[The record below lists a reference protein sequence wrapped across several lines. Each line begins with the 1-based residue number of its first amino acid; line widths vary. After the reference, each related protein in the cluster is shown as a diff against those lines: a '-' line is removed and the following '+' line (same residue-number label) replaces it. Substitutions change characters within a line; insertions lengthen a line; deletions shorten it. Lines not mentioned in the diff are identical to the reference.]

1 MPARAPVRR
10 DERQTGFGPRNGFMS
25 DTAAAE
31 DEQGRRRFHLAL
43 AGVFTLA
50 LLPIVSWGAALLQRK
65 AASGPWRSRLF
76 GLALFDTL
84 VFACLV
90 TVALWSSKP
99 RAAPSHPTAA
109 PSVMRPR
116 IGVELKAS
124 PRLDGM
130 TVVRVAAGSPAEGAG
145 LLAGDEITA
154 IDDDPVRDNERFRQI
169 IAETPPGTPRTLR
182 VRREGS
188 EYDAPVTPAVP
199 PAGHA
204 GPPLPL
210 FAPVPGQP
218 SLFETSFL
226 RTEALYLATLAVP
239 ALLAAAAWRRK
250 VQARAAAYVMVTIVA
265 SALAVFVTLVAF
277 EQTMGLSLGALLVG
291 QLLGALTMLALAWF
305 LMQKNARR
313 PAAEPP
319 LSPPAS
325 SPPRLGSWAVFGLGF
340 FYTLAAVARASIGV
354 AALSL
359 TPRLPAHSASE
370 VFGVSPSFGVAG
382 VVLFGVSAVVVAP
395 VAEECLFRGL
405 LLPWLATWMRPT
417 AAIFWSALAFGLG
430 HLSYGSGVL
439 VPLAL
444 GLSLGWMRLRSGKLR
459 AGVVLH
465 LVWNGIVLANL
476 WLTTFR

>member
-1 MPARAPVRR
+1 
-10 DERQTGFGPRNGFMS
+10 
-25 DTAAAE
+25 
-31 DEQGRRRFHLAL
+31 
-43 AGVFTLA
+43 
-50 LLPIVSWGAALLQRK
+50 
-65 AASGPWRSRLF
+65 LF
-76 GLALFDTL
+76 
-84 VFACLV
+84 
-90 TVALWSSKP
+90 K
-99 RAAPSHPTAA
+99 
-109 PSVMRPR
+109 
-116 IGVELKAS
+116 
-124 PRLDGM
+124 
-130 TVVRVAAGSPAEGAG
+130 
-145 LLAGDEITA
+145 
-154 IDDDPVRDNERFRQI
+154 
-169 IAETPPGTPRTLR
+169 
-182 VRREGS
+182 
-188 EYDAPVTPAVP
+188 
-199 PAGHA
+199 
-204 GPPLPL
+204 
-210 FAPVPGQP
+210 
-218 SLFETSFL
+218 TSFL

-250 VQARAAAYVMVTIVA
+250 VQVRAAAYVMVTIVV

-277 EQTMGLSLGALLVG
+277 EKTMGLSLGALLVG

-305 LMQKNARR
+305 LMQKHARR
-313 PAAEPP
+313 HAAEPP
-319 LSPPAS
+319 LSQPPAS
-325 SPPRLGSWAVFGLGF
+325 NPPPGSSSPPASNPPRLGSWAVFGLGF

-439 VPLAL
+439 VPIAL

-459 AGVVLH
+459 AGVALH

-476 WLTTFR
+476 WLTAFR